1 MHSHL
6 FMIYLFTGYN
16 EVQLVPLKLVRHTS
30 GELVIYSVDLGSHQS
45 SNCYFTYNSVKRH
58 ITKFVQ

>member
-30 GELVIYSVDLGSHQS
+30 GELVIYSVDLGSHS
-45 SNCYFTYNSVKRH
+45 EFELLFH
-58 ITKFVQ
+58 L